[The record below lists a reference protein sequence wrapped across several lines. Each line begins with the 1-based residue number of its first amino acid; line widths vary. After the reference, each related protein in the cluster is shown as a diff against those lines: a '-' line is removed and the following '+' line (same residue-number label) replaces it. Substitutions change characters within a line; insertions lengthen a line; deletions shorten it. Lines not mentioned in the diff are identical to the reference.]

1 MHLPPVTYDCTV
13 DVGTERLLFYYVI
26 AMKKDFVPLQYIA
39 ALEEKLTEQ
48 VRVNRELLKTVIEQN
63 EEIIRLRNRLK
74 EGRTEIVLDELLR
87 MDSTRGEA

>member
-1 MHLPPVTYDCTV
+1 
-13 DVGTERLLFYYVI
+13 
-26 AMKKDFVPLQYIA
+26 MKKDFVPLQYIA

-63 EEIIRLRNRLK
+63 EEIIRLENRLK

>member
-1 MHLPPVTYDCTV
+1 
-13 DVGTERLLFYYVI
+13 
-26 AMKKDFVPLQYIA
+26 MKKDLVPLQYIA

-63 EEIIRLRNRLK
+63 EEIIRLENRLK

>member
-13 DVGTERLLFYYVI
+13 DVSAERLLFYYVI
-26 AMKKDFVPLQYIA
+26 AMKKDLVPLQYIA

-63 EEIIRLRNRLK
+63 EEIIRLENRLK

>member
-1 MHLPPVTYDCTV
+1 
-13 DVGTERLLFYYVI
+13 
-26 AMKKDFVPLQYIA
+26 MKKDFVPLQYIA

-63 EEIIRLRNRLK
+63 EEIIRLENRLK
-74 EGRTEIVLDELLR
+74 EGRTEIVLNELLR